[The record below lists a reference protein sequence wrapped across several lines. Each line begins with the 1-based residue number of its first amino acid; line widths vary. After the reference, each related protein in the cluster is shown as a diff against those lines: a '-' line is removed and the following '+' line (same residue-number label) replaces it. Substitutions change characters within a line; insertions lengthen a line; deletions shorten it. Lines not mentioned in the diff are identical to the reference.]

1 MEQYYVRFIKE
12 KSCYA
17 ALNYE
22 EEMKKYPNDKVKYTL
37 ELNAQINEFKYV
49 STYFL
54 YRNLKWLMLKQKIK
68 I

>member
-1 MEQYYVRFIKE
+1 VEQYYVRFIKE

-49 STYFL
+49 STYFF
-54 YRNLKWLMLKQKIK
+54 I
-68 I
+68 